1 MLDRRRFLKIGAA
14 LSTLPLIPTL
24 GAGKS
29 AEATKVSL
37 GLVKTVKSSRQ
48 LIGDLKLTI
57 KDGKI
62 IKSEPWEKITKM
74 DNPLQHYTADMVYKS
89 RVKYPYVR
97 KSYLEN
103 PDNPKPELRGK
114 DEFVRVSYD
123 EAIKLIAKELKK
135 QEKLRVQVLFLV
147 EVMVGN
153 QVVICKMLEY
163 YYIDF

>member
-29 AEATKVSL
+29 VEATKVSL
-37 GLVKTVKSSRQ
+37 GLVKNGEVITAAHWG
-48 LIGDLKLTI
+48 ILKLTI

-135 QEKLRVQVLFLV
+135 TREAKGTSAIFGGSYGWKSS
-147 EVMVGN
+147 GN
-153 QVVICKMLEY
+153 MQ
-163 YYIDF
+163 